1 MLNENVNLY
10 EISPLTMA
18 VIPENDERGSI
29 NTVILE
35 ETGTYQIPSSPTK
48 LIDLACRY
56 FGSSLQGRQEGTREV
71 SRITHK
77 APIAIDPSTGMFFF
91 PTTSPKNRKC
101 SWINHSHVD
110 DIQPIGNKQTRI
122 MFKNGQHIAV
132 DVSYGSMMNQV
143 QRTAQFRFLL
153 ENRMKQIHQEMAK
166 GIPQLNEQ
174 PE

>member
-1 MLNENVNLY
+1 MLNEQEKHFY

-18 VIPENDERGSI
+18 VIPERDETGAT

-35 ETGTYQIPSSPTK
+35 EEGSYQIPSSPTR

-56 FGSSLQGRQEGTREV
+56 FGSSLQGRLDGTREI

-91 PTTSPKNRKC
+91 PTTSPQNRKC

-110 DIQPIGNKQTRI
+110 YIKPIGSKRTKIVFN
-122 MFKNGQHIAV
+122 NGKYIIV
-132 DVSYGSMMNQV
+132 DISYGSMMNQL
-143 QRTAQFRFLL
+143 QRTAQFRYTL
-153 ENRMKQIHQEMAK
+153 EQRMRLIRQGLEKDT
-166 GIPQLNEQ
+166 PQKTE
-174 PE
+174 